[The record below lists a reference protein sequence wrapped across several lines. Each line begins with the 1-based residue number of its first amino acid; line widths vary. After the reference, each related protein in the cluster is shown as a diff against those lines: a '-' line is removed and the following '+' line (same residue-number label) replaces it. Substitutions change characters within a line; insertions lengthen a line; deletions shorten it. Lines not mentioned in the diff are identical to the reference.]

1 MTEDVIERLD
11 CIQHQLQQLV
21 AIRLQIAAP
30 STEVELWS
38 PMLSP
43 RERELLTYLAAG
55 LSSQEIADHLI
66 ISERTVREHIANML
80 SKMMLPNR
88 QTLSTWAM
96 LGGLVAVDDVV
107 ALWRR
112 YRNHLVIEAA
122 DVR

>member
-30 STEVELWS
+30 ATDVELWS

-80 SKMMLPNR
+80 SKMLLPNR
-88 QTLSTWAM
+88 QTLISWAM
-96 LGGLVAVDDVV
+96 LGGLAAVDDVIE
-107 ALWRR
+107 LWRR
-112 YRNHLVIEAA
+112 YRPHLVVE
-122 DVR
+122 